1 MTPLSRSLSA
11 DAERQRRRRE
21 RRKRGAVPVQLV
33 LSPAGV
39 DHLIRRGLLHESDR
53 ADRRAVKRA
62 FSDFATWALRH
73 A

>member
-1 MTPLSRSLSA
+1 
-11 DAERQRRRRE
+11 
-21 RRKRGAVPVQLV
+21 
-33 LSPAGV
+33 
-39 DHLIRRGLLHESDR
+39 LLHESDR